1 MLAFSVVSVLVLFS
15 TQALGQSCV
24 TCVLGQTRSQEE
36 SWYCEASGA
45 GAIRCQSS
53 GDSCHLYGTCRRSL
67 TSLKVR
73 DFTATAKLEIEPSLI
88 KEIAKVHSRFA
99 FAIASVKNS
108 NYDYIKF
115 YMTPKPITIE
125 DVEER
130 LSPDYEEKLLEKQIK
145 SWRSESVV
153 LNETRKLEEIKPVIY
168 EINIQGTKL
177 VLNVIQ
183 GTTLEPAYKKL
194 EIDFVQVDSKQ
205 GQTLKAVS
213 WRIE

>member
-1 MLAFSVVSVLVLFS
+1 MKKSKSVLKKNFLRLISSKKVNQLVAALTFSVVGVLGLFS

-24 TCVLGQTRSQEE
+24 TQT
-36 SWYCEASGA
+36 A
-45 GAIRCQSS
+45 
-53 GDSCHLYGTCRRSL
+53 
-67 TSLKVR
+67 
-73 DFTATAKLEIEPSLI
+73 AKLEIEPSLI

-145 SWRSESVV
+145 SWKSDSVV
-153 LNETRKLEEIKPVIY
+153 SNETRKLEEIKPVIY

-177 VLNVIQ
+177 VLNVVQ
-183 GTTLEPAYKKL
+183 GTTLDPAYKKL